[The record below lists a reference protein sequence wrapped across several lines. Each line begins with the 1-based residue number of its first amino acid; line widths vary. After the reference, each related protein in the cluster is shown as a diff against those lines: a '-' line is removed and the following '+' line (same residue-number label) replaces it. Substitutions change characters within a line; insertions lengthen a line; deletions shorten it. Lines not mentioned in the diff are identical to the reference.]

1 MLFTNSKRYAS
12 VNSSCALLTPPPS
25 RATAGHFPVLPVPG
39 MGALFNFARPGARA
53 SANPGGTPKKF
64 VEVLKGMFS

>member
-12 VNSSCALLTPPPS
+12 VNSSCALPTPPPPGNCEAFACLDS
-25 RATAGHFPVLPVPG
+25 PAG
-39 MGALFNFARPGARA
+39 GALFNFARPGARA
-53 SANPGGTPKKF
+53 LANLGGIPEKF